1 MNKFGNAVI
10 RKETSKNENS
20 DKVIRIAEKKIN
32 FSREK
37 NEHDI
42 KKYQRKTNLCQIKT
56 ANY

>member
-20 DKVIRIAEKKIN
+20 DKVIRIVEKKIN

-37 NEHDI
+37 MNMI
-42 KKYQRKTNLCQIKT
+42 
-56 ANY
+56 